1 MTPEE
6 TLKASIASLCAH
18 PNSSEEYADGMG
30 DAIADYVVGGPAG
43 GSIYAEY
50 ANRGAFPGTG
60 TLNKIYVALDTGAS
74 YRWDGDSY
82 EPLASAGPIA
92 HDSTSGINSGN
103 IQHLTSAQK
112 ADLTDGGDSS
122 AHYHASDRT
131 FATAAVATHVAAPNP
146 HAQYL
151 LATEKGAANGLCEL
165 DGVGYVPL
173 ARIPIG
179 LLGAMRYQAT
189 WDASTNTPTLPALPD
204 ATTKGMFWKVCVK
217 GTYGD
222 HEYNPF
228 DLIISNGTS
237 WDWVDN
243 SEVISTVFGR
253 VGAITAQAGDYNAG
267 QVTFTPAGGVAA
279 TNVQAAIAE
288 LDTEKQASI
297 PTGTALQYY
306 RGDKVWATLDKAAVG
321 LGNVDNTSD
330 ANKPISTATQSALD
344 AKSPLNTTL
353 TDNAG
358 SSTLPVTASG
368 TLVSKIQ
375 ALRDN
380 AKYLLALNTDSTQ
393 SALNAGASKT
403 SPVDADVIP
412 LLDSADSSAI
422 KKLSWANVKA
432 TLKAYFDGI
441 YSTLTLGTTDT
452 TAYRGDRGKT
462 AYDHSQ
468 LTASNPH
475 GTTKAQVGLGNV
487 DNTSDADKPVS
498 TATASALGAKLA
510 RDGSQTMT
518 GDLFFSGVSDT
529 AIRQICFNMAYSDY
543 ARIAVGGTADNAGF
557 LEFATADDGTEPIYV
572 RQYTGGFATVNR
584 TATLLDGS
592 GNTSFPG
599 TVTAPAFSGNLSG
612 NAATATKL
620 ANART
625 IALTGDVAGSGSFD
639 GSGNLN
645 IATTVSRIGQGYLS
659 AGNYTLPAGAPI
671 GYRVLVSGTDN
682 MYNGDYSGLVYRSSD
697 AYIIDPGHMSPG
709 YGSTPIQGALY
720 SAKWFT
726 KIEGGRWLAESVNY

>member
-165 DGVGYVPL
+165 DGIGYVPL

-237 WDWVDN
+237 WDWIDN

-297 PTGTALQYY
+297 PAGTTLQYY

-380 AKYLLALNTDSTQ
+380 VKYILANWLQLGET
-393 SALNAGASKT
+393 SA
-403 SPVDADVIP
+403 
-412 LLDSADSSAI
+412 
-422 KKLSWANVKA
+422 
-432 TLKAYFDGI
+432 
-441 YSTLTLGTTDT
+441 

-475 GTTKAQVGLGNV
+475 GTTAAQIAFTPVGGVATTNVQAAIAELDMEKAYNVHSHVISDVTGLQ
-487 DNTSDADKPVS
+487 
-498 TATASALGAKLA
+498 SALDSVVQFNRGYATSSGYWWNCMVFSVSRA
-510 RDGSQTMT
+510 SGSYDEQ
-518 GDLFFSGVSDT
+518 GGVFSFVSFGGMSADT
-529 AIRQICFNMAYSDY
+529 AKTCKIIIELKNQS
-543 ARIAVGGTADNAGF
+543 
-557 LEFATADDGTEPIYV
+557 
-572 RQYTGGFATVNR
+572 
-584 TATLLDGS
+584 
-592 GNTSFPG
+592 G
-599 TVTAPAFSGNLSG
+599 TVTHSVKMVDSSNDMPIRVLYYSSSDGNNYLHIIPYVSVYSSVTVYAHQNDGYFAKNPSGM
-612 NAATATKL
+612 
-620 ANART
+620 
-625 IALTGDVAGSGSFD
+625 VGSSYTYELMGVPS
-639 GSGNLN
+639 
-645 IATTVSRIGQGYLS
+645 TTVITDSS
-659 AGNYTLPAGAPI
+659 TLPAGAPI
-671 GYRVLVSGTDN
+671 GKMVISESTSLFSTIYPPSGESIVWRSSTWSDGAGYTSYSGT
-682 MYNGDYSGLVYRSSD
+682 
-697 AYIIDPGHMSPG
+697 
-709 YGSTPIQGALY
+709 
-720 SAKWFT
+720 WFT
-726 KIEGGRWLAESVNY
+726 KVSGSRWRASDQ